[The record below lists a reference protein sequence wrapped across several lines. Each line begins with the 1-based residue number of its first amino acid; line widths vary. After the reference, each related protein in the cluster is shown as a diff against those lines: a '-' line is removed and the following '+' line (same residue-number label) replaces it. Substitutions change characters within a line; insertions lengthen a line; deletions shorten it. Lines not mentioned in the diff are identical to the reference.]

1 MKDYL
6 SENIR
11 NVVLLGQAG
20 SGKSTFLEATLF
32 FTGKLDRMGSAMDG
46 TLESDYDPEEA
57 KRNQSVYTSLIPI
70 EWNNCKINFIDTPGS
85 LDFEGEKVAG
95 YTVGDNC
102 LVFVSAKD
110 GVESQT
116 ENAVKLIGKSK
127 PTIFFINKMDDPNAS
142 FEKVYNELR
151 DKFGKQLIAFE
162 YPIIKDKKM
171 IGSINVLSG
180 KTWYYDDL
188 STPKEVPAEYA
199 DVVEGLYNDIAE
211 AIAMSDDELMDR
223 FFNGEKFTD
232 EEISKG
238 LSLGVRS
245 GEICPVYCGS
255 STEIK
260 GIRRMLDLI
269 VENFPTYK
277 EKGEVMDANGFVYK
291 TSEDEKMSAQVF
303 KTIVDPFV
311 GKISY
316 LKVMSG
322 VLKMDSTVY
331 NSNQEKEEKVGQIY
345 CVQGKNQI
353 AVGKLFTGDIGAVVK
368 LQYTNTSD
376 TICELGQNIKYEAI
390 DFPEGL
396 LGLAVAPK
404 TKADEDKMSESL
416 KRILQED
423 KTLRFVKNKET
434 SEQILYGL
442 GDQQID
448 VVLNKLKNKYKVEIT
463 TKTPKVRYRETINAK
478 VEVQGKHKK
487 QSGGA
492 GKYGD
497 VWIRFEPADTEEM
510 IFEEEVFGGA
520 VPKQYFP
527 AVEAGLREAMEHGP
541 LAGYK
546 VVGVK
551 ATLYDGSYHPVDSKE
566 IAFKSAARLAYKAGM
581 PKAKPQLLEPVSKVK
596 VFVPEEYT
604 GAIIGD
610 LNKRRGLVMGMEM
623 HDGVQVIEA
632 EVPSSEMQKYAIE
645 LRALSQGR
653 GKYAIS
659 FDHYDVAPQN
669 VAEKVI
675 KESNFKDDSED

>member
-95 YTVGDNC
+95 YSVGDNC

-116 ENAVKLIGKSK
+116 ENAVKMIKKAK

-151 DKFGKQLIAFE
+151 EKFGKQLIAFE

-199 DVVEGLYNDIAE
+199 DIIEGLYNDIAE

-223 FFNGEKFTD
+223 FFNGEKFSE
-232 EEISKG
+232 EEINKG
-238 LSLGVRS
+238 LSIGVRS

-277 EKGEVMDANGFVYK
+277 EKGEVMDANGFIYK
-291 TSEDEKMSAQVF
+291 TNEDEKMSAQVF

-331 NSNQEKEEKVGQIY
+331 NSNQEQEEKVGQIY

-376 TICELGQNIKYEAI
+376 TLCDLGQNIKYEAI

-396 LGLAVAPK
+396 LGLAVSPK

-423 KTLRFVKNKET
+423 KTLRFEKNKET

-463 TKTPKVRYRETINAK
+463 TKTPKVQYRETIKGK

-492 GKYGD
+492 GQYGD

-527 AVEAGLREAMEHGP
+527 AVEAGLREAMMHGP

-581 PKAKPQLLEPVSKVK
+581 PKAKPQLLEPISKVK
-596 VFVPEEYT
+596 VYVPEEYT
-604 GAIIGD
+604 GTIIGD

-623 HDGVQVIEA
+623 VDGVQVIDA

-653 GKYAIS
+653 GKYTIS
-659 FDHYDVAPQN
+659 FDHYDVAPAN
-669 VAEKVI
+669 IAEKVI
-675 KESNFKDDSED
+675 KESNFHDDTEE

>member
-127 PTIFFINKMDDPNAS
+127 PTIFFINKMDDPYES
-142 FEKVYNELR
+142 FEKVYNDFREQ
-151 DKFGKQLIAFE
+151 FSNQLIYFE

-463 TKTPKVRYRETINAK
+463 TKTPKVQYRETINAK

-492 GKYGD
+492 GQYGD

>member
-116 ENAVKLIGKSK
+116 ENAVKMIKKSK

-199 DVVEGLYNDIAE
+199 DIIEGLYNDIAE

-223 FFNGEKFTD
+223 FFNGEKFSE
-232 EEISKG
+232 EEINKG

-277 EKGEVMDANGFVYK
+277 EKGEVMDANGFIYK

-316 LKVMSG
+316 LKVMTG

-331 NSNQEKEEKVGQIY
+331 NSNQEQEEKVGQIY

-376 TICELGQNIKYEAI
+376 TICDLGQNIKYEAI

-396 LGLAVAPK
+396 LGLAVSPK

-423 KTLRFVKNKET
+423 KTLRFEKNKET

-463 TKTPKVRYRETINAK
+463 TKTPKVQYRETIKAK

-492 GKYGD
+492 GQYGD
-497 VWIRFEPADTEEM
+497 VWVRFEPADTEEM

-527 AVEAGLREAMEHGP
+527 AVEAGLREAMLHGP

-581 PKAKPQLLEPVSKVK
+581 PKAKPQLLEPISKVK
-596 VFVPEEYT
+596 VYVPEEYT
-604 GAIIGD
+604 GTIIGD

-623 HDGVQVIEA
+623 VDGVQVIDA

-653 GKYAIS
+653 GKYSIT
-659 FDHYDVAPQN
+659 FDHYDVAPAN
-669 VAEKVI
+669 IAEKVI
-675 KESNFKDDSED
+675 KESNFKDDTEE

>member
-1 MKDYL
+1 
-6 SENIR
+6 
-11 NVVLLGQAG
+11 
-20 SGKSTFLEATLF
+20 
-32 FTGKLDRMGSAMDG
+32 
-46 TLESDYDPEEA
+46 
-57 KRNQSVYTSLIPI
+57 
-70 EWNNCKINFIDTPGS
+70 
-85 LDFEGEKVAG
+85 
-95 YTVGDNC
+95 
-102 LVFVSAKD
+102 
-110 GVESQT
+110 
-116 ENAVKLIGKSK
+116 
-127 PTIFFINKMDDPNAS
+127 
-142 FEKVYNELR
+142 
-151 DKFGKQLIAFE
+151 
-162 YPIIKDKKM
+162 
-171 IGSINVLSG
+171 
-180 KTWYYDDL
+180 
-188 STPKEVPAEYA
+188 
-199 DVVEGLYNDIAE
+199 
-211 AIAMSDDELMDR
+211 MSDDELMDR

-463 TKTPKVRYRETINAK
+463 TKTPKVQYRETINAK

-492 GKYGD
+492 GQYGD

>member
-32 FTGKLDRMGSAMDG
+32 FTGKLDRMGSAQDG

-95 YTVGDNC
+95 YSVGDNC

-116 ENAVKLIGKSK
+116 ENAVKMIKKSK

-151 DKFGKQLIAFE
+151 EKFGKQLIAFE

-199 DVVEGLYNDIAE
+199 DIIEGLYNDIAE

-223 FFNGEKFTD
+223 FFNGEKFSE
-232 EEISKG
+232 EEINKG

-277 EKGEVMDANGFVYK
+277 EKGEVMDANGFIYK
-291 TSEDEKMSAQVF
+291 TNEDEKMSAQIF

-331 NSNQEKEEKVGQIY
+331 NANQEQEEKVGQIY

-376 TICELGQNIKYEAI
+376 TLCDLGQNIKYEPI

-396 LGLAVAPK
+396 LGLAVSPK

-423 KTLRFVKNKET
+423 KTLRFEKNKET

-463 TKTPKVRYRETINAK
+463 TKTPKVQYRETIKAK

-492 GKYGD
+492 GQYGD

-510 IFEEEVFGGA
+510 IFDEEVFGGA

-527 AVEAGLREAMEHGP
+527 AVEAGLREAMQHGP

-581 PKAKPQLLEPVSKVK
+581 PKAKPQLLEPISKVK
-596 VFVPEEYT
+596 VYVPEEYT
-604 GAIIGD
+604 GTIIGD

-623 HDGVQVIEA
+623 VDGIQVIDA

-653 GKYAIS
+653 GKYSIT
-659 FDHYDVAPQN
+659 FDHYDVAPAN

-675 KESNFKDDSED
+675 KESNFKDDTEE